1 MTLNASSRLTRP
13 SDPALPHPQPVVEAW
28 PERGAAAPDLR
39 SVMRRFATGVCLVA
53 TYSDHA
59 GSRRHD
65 AVTVNSLTSLS
76 LDPPLVSVCLSRES
90 MFLADLLSSGKWA
103 VSILDDASRRFAQSC
118 ALDRATRTRTVPDL
132 PATPGGYTGALVL
145 DGSSWLECVVWDSF
159 DVGDHIL
166 VVGEVVALDDG
177 SNSSALVFLHGR
189 YHAL

>member
-1 MTLNASSRLTRP
+1 MAP
-13 SDPALPHPQPVVEAW
+13 
-28 PERGAAAPDLR
+28 PDLR
-39 SVMRRFATGVCLVA
+39 SVMRRFATGVCLAA

-59 GSRRHD
+59 GGRRHD

-90 MFLADLLSSGKWA
+90 LFLADLLSSGKWA
-103 VSILDDASRRFAQSC
+103 VSILGDASMALAQSC

-132 PATPGGYTGALVL
+132 PATPGHHTGALIL

-177 SNSSALVFLHGR
+177 QNSSALVFLHGQ
-189 YHAL
+189 YHALE